1 MRTVVHTMTAVICE
15 AGAHFGAHPTQL
27 RIAANIAPTRSPR
40 RPPTITAYATLKEIV
55 MKRFAYVVLATAALT
70 LAACAPLITQNAG
83 GKFSPVNAHAIDG
96 NDRVLMKGA
105 DVVSYFTQGKDMQ
118 GNPSIKSSYE
128 NVTFYFASAEN
139 KALFDKEPAKYL
151 PQYGGY
157 CANGIVY
164 GIPWGGDA
172 DAWRMIEGKL
182 YIFGG
187 AGSRDAFLLDVPKN
201 RALADKYWAE
211 EVSGSNAFIQRTK
224 RTTVARVAHYKS
236 GSELALEVAA
246 AKK

>member
-1 MRTVVHTMTAVICE
+1 MMSCV
-15 AGAHFGAHPTQL
+15 G
-27 RIAANIAPTRSPR
+27 
-40 RPPTITAYATLKEIV
+40 
-55 MKRFAYVVLATAALT
+55 LA
-70 LAACAPLITQNAG
+70 LAACAPLVVQSPG
-83 GKFSPVNAHAIDG
+83 GKLSPVNAHAIDG
-96 NDRVLMKGA
+96 NDRVMMKGT
-105 DVVSYFTQGKDMQ
+105 DVVTYFTQNKDVQ
-118 GNPSIKSSYE
+118 GNPSIKSTYE
-128 NVTFYFASAEN
+128 KVTFYFSSAEN
-139 KALFDKEPAKYL
+139 KALFDTEPMKYQ

-172 DAWRMIEGKL
+172 DSWRMIDGKL

-187 AGSRDAFLLDVPKN
+187 QGSRDAFLLDVPKN

-211 EVSGSNAFIQRTK
+211 EVAGSNAFVQRTK

-236 GSELALEVAA
+236 GAELALEVAA